1 MRDDDKTAFVLL
13 LLTLSFVA
21 GWVGHS
27 IRERKIVM
35 KLADATLPYPVSPSC
50 VPPDEQERAVLS
62 IAASILEIDNLHSY
76 SPLKLGAEKFLAAGM
91 YRRSGNKTISICT
104 PPDIYDRAERA
115 ITTHKLFSKGRLVE
129 TQLQLASKLAEPSQD
144 IVEAVATVAFDKIPQ
159 QSAICGF

>member
-1 MRDDDKTAFVLL
+1 LRDDDKTAFVLL

-62 IAASILEIDNLHSY
+62 IAASIS
-76 SPLKLGAEKFLAAGM
+76 
-91 YRRSGNKTISICT
+91 
-104 PPDIYDRAERA
+104 DIPMMTDRERA
-115 ITTHKLFSKGRLVE
+115 
-129 TQLQLASKLAEPSQD
+129 ASSVRRMIHRP
-144 IVEAVATVAFDKIPQ
+144 
-159 QSAICGF
+159 